1 MVVTC
6 AVPKCKSCK
15 TKKKKL
21 SMFKVPTDIEMRK
34 KWKAAIPG
42 IVAFKKTHTVCE
54 KHFEAHYIIR
64 SYIKHDANGKV
75 IANVPFQRPRLH
87 SSAVPTIFD
96 DNTSFIYNKADV
108 PELFHTTES
117 HQSIIG
123 TSDEVTT
130 KKPRIDL
137 ASDKVTTKRP
147 CIDFGDEVVHVELS
161 SSCDQQKSSEI
172 ASAEVGVSMSV
183 NDRSFLTFAID
194 PRVIMYEEAWKN
206 ALKTE
211 KMTSYMKVC
220 SRHFQKEDYILP
232 DVVAKTRRLKTTAVP
247 SCNLPSSATRKTP
260 SVAEADE
267 ARLQKQIRRKMLREM
282 EKSKQVDR
290 DTENNESTDPL
301 KSVELPPNVTNSE
314 INTEMIH
321 CHQIK
326 EEPMDNNEGKIETYN
341 EEGVCS
347 GNTEYY
353 CHQIKKEPTDNNEG
367 QTESYNEEGVC
378 SGNIEYCED
387 NKNFVF
393 INVGKIDET
402 EGYKQEGAC
411 NETIEYCEDNEDS
424 VSINIDNVEKTE
436 GHVKKDMHNQ
446 SIGHSKTKNLV
457 DGTLNSTKKGKRSE
471 AKKDETQGNIPTVL
485 TGRFP
490 VNFSFMWSEI
500 HRTFKEHTRVVDCQ
514 FKYWKL
520 VHYTHRGLR
529 TEFFFK
535 CQRCLYV
542 ASVWS
547 DPINFEAE
555 LGKTKKL

>member
-6 AVPKCKSCK
+6 AVPKCKSYK
-15 TKKKKL
+15 TKKKNV
-21 SMFKVPTDIEMRK
+21 SMFKVPRDIEMRK

-42 IVAFKKTHTVCE
+42 VVAFKKTHTICE

-96 DNTSFIYNKADV
+96 DNTSSIYNKVDKV
-108 PELFHTTES
+108 PELVHPTES

-123 TSDEVTT
+123 
-130 KKPRIDL
+130 KK
-137 ASDKVTTKRP
+137 
-147 CIDFGDEVVHVELS
+147 
-161 SSCDQQKSSEI
+161 CD
-172 ASAEVGVSMSV
+172 
-183 NDRSFLTFAID
+183 RF
-194 PRVIMYEEAWKN
+194 EAWSN
-206 ALKTE
+206 ALKTK
-211 KMTSYMKVC
+211 KMTSYMRVC

-232 DVVAKTRRLKTTAVP
+232 DVVSKTRRLKTTAVP
-247 SCNLPSSATRKTP
+247 SCTLPSSATRKTP

-267 ARLQKQIRRKMLREM
+267 ERLQKQIRRRMLKQM
-282 EKSKQVDR
+282 EQRMQVDR

-301 KSVELPPNVTNSE
+301 KSVQLPPDVTTSE

-321 CHQIK
+321 CHRIK
-326 EEPMDNNEGKIETYN
+326 EEPTDTNEGQMESYT

-347 GNTEYY
+347 E
-353 CHQIKKEPTDNNEG
+353 
-367 QTESYNEEGVC
+367 
-378 SGNIEYCED
+378 NIEYCED
-387 NKNFVF
+387 NKNFLF
-393 INVGKIDET
+393 INVDKMKIET
-402 EGYKQEGAC
+402 EEYKEEGAC
-411 NETIEYCEDNEDS
+411 NETIEYCENNKDL
-424 VSINIDNVEKTE
+424 VSINTVDNTVEKTE

-446 SIGHSKTKNLV
+446 SIEHSNNKTKNLV
-457 DGTLNSTKKGKRSE
+457 DGTLNAGKNGKGSE
-471 AKKDETQGNIPTVL
+471 AKKDKTQGNIL

-520 VHYTHRGLR
+520 VNFTHRGLR
-529 TEFFFK
+529 TEFYFK
-535 CQRCLYV
+535 CQRCLYE

-547 DPINFEAE
+547 DPINFQGTYRPTAVRAM
-555 LGKTKKL
+555 KS